1 MAYAPIEDNQ
11 LIKPRPVFTRDADKV
26 LVNDSPVSTYLKA
39 NARRY
44 SALDLH
50 EFMDQYFAELS
61 NDPTNYI
68 PKG

>member
-1 MAYAPIEDNQ
+1 MPFIMKDGNKFVMTHNFNPHI
-11 LIKPRPVFTRDADKV
+11 LIDGDTIADYVRHNVRK
-26 LVNDSPVSTYLKA
+26 
-39 NARRY
+39 Y

-61 NDPTNYI
+61 GHPDDYI

>member
-1 MAYAPIEDNQ
+1 MPFIMKDENKFVMTHNINPHDEHILIDGEPI
-11 LIKPRPVFTRDADKV
+11 ADYVRHNVRK
-26 LVNDSPVSTYLKA
+26 
-39 NARRY
+39 Y

-61 NDPTNYI
+61 GHPDDYI